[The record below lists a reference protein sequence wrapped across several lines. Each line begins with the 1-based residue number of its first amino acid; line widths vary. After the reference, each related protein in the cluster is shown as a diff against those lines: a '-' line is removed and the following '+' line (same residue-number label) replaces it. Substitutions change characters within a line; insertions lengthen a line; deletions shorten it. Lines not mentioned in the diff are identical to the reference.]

1 MTLGS
6 LCQIRRLQAGH
17 QPGLSPKSHIRTGAQ
32 SGPTPE
38 TRHGQHTGTRSPG
51 INQMPSGTWRHQRNL
66 STPREE
72 QRKEDT
78 PGSFSTPG
86 CSPGS
91 SLLRLV
97 YDNQER
103 CQAVSESTLFCP
115 PLNAAAQST
124 PKEACASP
132 RPRAGGLTLS
142 DLRSPCICPATHKPA
157 FFFSLAERQRMP
169 ILLKDAFRGAKSM
182 RK

>member
-17 QPGLSPKSHIRTGAQ
+17 QPGLSPKSHIRAGAQ
-32 SGPTPE
+32 PRPTPE
-38 TRHGQHTGTRSPG
+38 TRHGDHTGTRSPR
-51 INQMPSGTWRHQRNL
+51 INQMPWGTWRCKRNL

-78 PGSFSTPG
+78 PGSSSTPG
-86 CSPGS
+86 CSPGN

-97 YDNQER
+97 DENQER
-103 CQAVSESTLFCP
+103 CQVVSESTLFCP
-115 PLNAAAQST
+115 PLNSAAQLT

-132 RPRAGGLTLS
+132 RHRTGGLTLS
-142 DLRSPCICPATHKPA
+142 ELRSPCICLAIHQHA
-157 FFFSLAERQRMP
+157 LFF
-169 ILLKDAFRGAKSM
+169 KDSG
-182 RK
+182 